1 MNKNKTS
8 YTSSRPITRRVPA
21 TFRLH
26 GHLPEGNLA
35 RAATAEVVG
44 TFVLVLA
51 IISAAVAATL
61 ARPVAGAPYGSL
73 AVPVAAG
80 LALAILAAGLGHISG
95 GHFNPAVTIGLAVNS
110 RFPWTYA
117 VTYIV
122 AQFVGAIAAAAV
134 LWGLYGQLA
143 RTRAGLGATF
153 PPAGV
158 SAGRVFAAEFVITF
172 ILVLVVVA
180 VATDDRVARGMSAL
194 AIGAALAT
202 GVLIGGP
209 VSGGGVNPARA
220 IGPMILAG
228 RFTDWWAYLVAPVIG
243 GILAVALYDRC
254 LRPGHVPGQR
264 RASAGS

>member
-1 MNKNKTS
+1 MNKNKTT
-8 YTSSRPITRRVPA
+8 YTSARLITRRAPA
-21 TFRLH
+21 AFLLH
-26 GHLPEGNLA
+26 GHLAEGNLA
-35 RAATAEVVG
+35 RAATAELVG

-51 IISAAVAATL
+51 ITSAAVAATL

-95 GHFNPAVTIGLAVNS
+95 AHVNPAVTLGLAASS
-110 RFPWTYA
+110 RFPWKYA

-134 LWGLYGQLA
+134 IWGLYGPRA
-143 RTRAGLGATF
+143 RAIAGLGATY
-153 PPAGV
+153 PPAHV

-172 ILVLVVVA
+172 ILVLVVVS
-180 VATDDRVARGMSAL
+180 VATDERVARGLSAL

-202 GVLIGGP
+202 AVLIGGP
-209 VSGGGVNPARA
+209 VSGGSVNPARA

-228 RFTDWWAYLVAPVIG
+228 RFTDWWAYLVAPLIA
-243 GILAVALYDRC
+243 GILAVIVYDRC
-254 LRPGHVPGQR
+254 LRPGQVPGQR
-264 RASAGS
+264 RASSGS